1 MGPLAFLA
9 CIVAV
14 VVMIVLGVTLGGR
27 NNPRR
32 APHHFAATPEPGTA
46 QTSSSRT
53 RAGQRRPG
61 SASRGAVTLYRDQGV
76 VLRTMRLGEADRI
89 VTMLCR
95 THGKVR
101 AVAKGVRRTTSR
113 FGGRLEPLSHVS
125 LLCWQGRE
133 LDIVNQAEVL
143 DSFRQVREDLSRV
156 TKAFSM
162 LEVADRVSVERHAT
176 PRLYELLVRAL
187 GSLAGDDAAL
197 VVPAFFLKVL
207 AVDGTTPLLDACASC
222 GSAEPL
228 VAFDLLEGGALC
240 RDCRRGR
247 ADIAGSA
254 RTCSAACSTG
264 VSPASSPSHPGR
276 SPPR

>member
-1 MGPLAFLA
+1 
-9 CIVAV
+9 
-14 VVMIVLGVTLGGR
+14 
-27 NNPRR
+27 
-32 APHHFAATPEPGTA
+32 
-46 QTSSSRT
+46 
-53 RAGQRRPG
+53 
-61 SASRGAVTLYRDQGV
+61 VTLYRDQGV

-95 THGKVR
+95 TRGKVR
-101 AVAKGVRRTTSR
+101 AVVKGVRRTTSR

-187 GSLAGDDAAL
+187 GSLADDDAAL

-222 GSAEPL
+222 ESPGPL

-247 ADIAGSA
+247 PMTPEALALLRGMLDGGLA
-254 RTCSAACSTG
+254 RVLTEPPGPVASEVTELMTGAMESHLDRYIRSIRAA
-264 VSPASSPSHPGR
+264 PGI
-276 SPPR
+276 

>member
-1 MGPLAFLA
+1 M
-9 CIVAV
+9 
-14 VVMIVLGVTLGGR
+14 
-27 NNPRR
+27 
-32 APHHFAATPEPGTA
+32 
-46 QTSSSRT
+46 
-53 RAGQRRPG
+53 
-61 SASRGAVTLYRDQGV
+61 TLYRDQGV

-125 LLCWQGRE
+125 VLCWQGRE
-133 LDIVNQAEVL
+133 LDIVNQAEVV

-162 LEVADRVSVERHAT
+162 LEVADKVSVERHST

-187 GSLAGDDAAL
+187 KSLAGDDAAL

-222 GSAEPL
+222 ESPGPL

-247 ADIAGSA
+247 PMTPAALAILRGMLDGGLA
-254 RTCSAACSTG
+254 RVLAEPPGPVASEVTELMTGAMESHLDRQLRSIRAA
-264 VSPASSPSHPGR
+264 PGM
-276 SPPR
+276 

>member
-1 MGPLAFLA
+1 
-9 CIVAV
+9 
-14 VVMIVLGVTLGGR
+14 
-27 NNPRR
+27 
-32 APHHFAATPEPGTA
+32 
-46 QTSSSRT
+46 
-53 RAGQRRPG
+53 
-61 SASRGAVTLYRDQGV
+61 
-76 VLRTMRLGEADRI
+76 
-89 VTMLCR
+89 
-95 THGKVR
+95 
-101 AVAKGVRRTTSR
+101 
-113 FGGRLEPLSHVS
+113 VS

-187 GSLAGDDAAL
+187 GSLADDDAAL

-222 GSAEPL
+222 ESPGPL

-247 ADIAGSA
+247 PMTPEALALLRGMLDGGLA
-254 RTCSAACSTG
+254 RVLTEPPGPVASEVTELMTGAMESHLDRYIRSIRAA
-264 VSPASSPSHPGR
+264 PGI
-276 SPPR
+276 